1 MSFRSYIKGL
11 IRGYQ
16 RWISPWLPQACRFYP
31 TCSEYML
38 QAIEKHGVWRGIMK
52 GLWRLMKCH
61 PFHHGGYDPV
71 R

>member
-1 MSFRSYIKGL
+1 MGFRKFIKAL

-16 RWISPWLPQACRFYP
+16 RWISPVLPQACRFYP

-38 QAIEKHGVWRGIMK
+38 QAIERHGVWQGIGK
-52 GLWRLMKCH
+52 GLWRLLKCH
-61 PFHHGGYDPV
+61 PFHKGGYDPV